1 MAQQAFDDGWA
12 SLRVGDFARA
22 ATAFERA
29 LAVTGD
35 PRVIEDAAFWRGVA
49 LARGG
54 EVIKAAHVF
63 TAFLTAYPRSARS
76 GEAHVALGWLLF
88 ERREL
93 AGASAEFEA
102 ALADTSARV
111 RDRAA
116 AGLAAIARARPKDVD
131 RVR

>member
-12 SLRVGDFARA
+12 ALRVGDFARA

-29 LAVTGD
+29 VTVTSD
-35 PRVIEDAAFWRGVA
+35 PRVIEDATFWRGVA

-54 EVIKAAHVF
+54 EVTKAAHVL
-63 TAFLTAYPRSARS
+63 TAFLAAYPRSARS

-93 AGASAEFEA
+93 AAAKAEFEA
-102 ALADTSARV
+102 AQQDSSARV
-111 RDRAA
+111 RDRAT
-116 AGLAAIARARPKDVD
+116 AGLAAIAKAR
-131 RVR
+131 